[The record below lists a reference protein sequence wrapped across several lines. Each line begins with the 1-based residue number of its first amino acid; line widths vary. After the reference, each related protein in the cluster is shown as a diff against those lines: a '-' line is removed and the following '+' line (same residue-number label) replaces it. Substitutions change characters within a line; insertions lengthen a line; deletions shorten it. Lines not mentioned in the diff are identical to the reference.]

1 MIREI
6 WPFLRVL
13 ILALLPMVLL
23 VPAIALWLPRRFGSR

>member
-1 MIREI
+1 MVREI

-23 VPAIALWLPRRFGSR
+23 VPGIALWPPRRFGYR

>member
-1 MIREI
+1 MVREI

-23 VPAIALWLPRRFGSR
+23 VPATALWPPRRFGYR